1 MRIFNKKHVF
11 VLILVMLCIFTVTSV
26 SASDLNATD
35 VDLIEDM
42 SDNILNDET
51 TKLTSVEESD
61 EVLVLD
67 NQSNTLSATYYPTSV
82 SQLKSDISSANAGD
96 TIVLSGTY
104 KIHDYTISKELTF
117 IGTNGATFDGEDNR
131 IFGIENSIVTFKNI
145 TFKNGYGRYGG
156 TIDAYSGQVIF
167 DNCKFL
173 KSYAAYRGGTLF
185 ISGTAYCKI
194 TNSYFTNSKVGDGSG
209 GAICIENSGEII
221 NCTIEGCSVTDNG
234 GAIVSRGAN
243 NLKIIDST
251 FINCRANY
259 GGAIRILDNSR
270 ELLIEN
276 CTFKN
281 NVASQDGGAISRYES
296 SSVDIINSNFEGNSA
311 QWGGAIYL
319 KYTDG
324 KLSNCTFK
332 NNHASVDSG
341 AVSGGVLTYCTFI
354 GNTADDFGGAV
365 AWGSYYNCNFI
376 NNSAKNFGGA
386 IKNGYSIEKCTFNNN
401 AALMGGSVRID
412 SKSSNIMIK
421 NCDFVGSSANNGGA
435 IHVDEG
441 SSYIKILD
449 STFKSSTSSEG
460 AADVDII
467 NSNNIVINNSKFEGS
482 KNYYCQIGF
491 YGTVNDV
498 EINSCVFYNA
508 SSNREGGAIYSH
520 GGNYLKI
527 KDSYFEKC
535 QAHTYGGAMDISGVK
550 DVNIIDCDFYECFTV
565 VNDGGAISSDS
576 CTNVNILGCDF
587 DSCKSNGFGG
597 SVRVVNTGNLLTI
610 SDCNFSDS
618 YSNTEGGSV
627 YSRNVPKVIID
638 NCDFLNSSSNLT
650 GGSVFIL
657 TTTNANLNDLY
668 FKDSDSGNFAGSL
681 YINDV
686 TNFNLSNSEF
696 INSHAKM
703 TGGAIHV
710 NPATNLNISDCLF
723 DSCSAELYGNSLDIG
738 FTKNTIIKN
747 SNFTNSNYNGQE
759 AITFPG
765 SEKYEIVDSI
775 FDVTPKEVI
784 CHYNT
789 ILSADDLSIV
799 NGEQCTIRATLSNV
813 AGPLSKKQVTFSVN
827 GNSYS
832 RTTSSD
838 GVVSFPA
845 NDYIGGLGNHEVI
858 VSYAGDSINS
868 AVSQKINVKVNMYR
882 ATLTVTPYGKYYG
895 DKSLSFKVV
904 DSDNNAKRDVP
915 IHVDIYLNG
924 NLYQS
929 ADISTDPN
937 GMVAYSMSS
946 FEPGNYSVKAYVTTQ
961 NVDVNTVEQDNIV
974 ISKIS
979 GVIELST
986 SNNNKTLNI
995 KLVNPANGDVYGSIP
1010 VKLQFNPNGYET
1022 TVATDSSGFVSV
1034 PLMFDPGTYGVVASV
1049 DSSGF
1054 KEFPIA
1060 ELQNIVISTAG
1071 KDDSV
1076 IKFNNVIVFDYLKS
1090 GSTTLT
1096 LEGCTVTREKVS
1108 VDGHPE
1114 ASIVVSGNKI
1124 TVSGLAA
1131 DSYTL
1136 RVVSTPDEYHN
1147 SVTRTV
1153 GITVNKVD
1161 SVITIAKPVSFS
1173 YGESGSTNVNVNG
1186 GSVVYGGVSV
1196 DGHPEAFIGVVNNEI
1211 TVSNLPVGSYTLRI
1225 TSAPDSNHNAVTKTT
1240 TITVNK
1246 VDSKIS
1252 FDKAISFVYGKSSS
1266 ASLTLTGCGIVREGI
1281 SVDGHPEAVISVNNN
1296 VVSVS
1301 NLSVGGYTLR
1311 ITSVPDSNHNAVT
1324 NTIVVT
1330 VSKADSDVKFSKAIS
1345 YDYGGSGSTT
1355 LTLTGCSV
1363 TLGNIKVD
1371 NHPEAVI
1378 RINGNVVSV
1387 SNLAVGSYTLRI
1399 TSTPDSNHNAVT
1411 RTVGVSVNK
1420 ASAKVGFS
1428 NPIVFDYLGESST
1441 TLILDGCT
1449 VSLSNLKVVGHPEAL
1464 VSINSNNVVSVSGLN
1479 AGNYTLSVE
1488 AIPDANHKTTSATLP
1503 ITVNK
1508 IDSDIIFIE
1517 DYISFKYSESGS
1529 TAIVLDN
1536 CNIASMSILGES
1548 VNPVCNGNVI
1558 SVSGLP
1564 VGEYVLKVIT
1574 QPVNNNYNSVE
1585 RVIPVI
1591 VAKNTA
1597 TINIE
1602 KSQTVAYKKSTLWSI
1617 TLKGSDG
1624 KAISGIKPV
1633 LKIYKGNKLYK
1644 TVNNLKATNSAG
1656 VTNYQTSGLPVG
1668 TYKFVVSVSHAG
1680 YSVKSVSTPV
1690 KVIKQTPIKIIV
1702 NTKTAKKG
1710 GTINVIVKDKSGKK
1724 YLNGIKVT
1732 IKIKDGKN
1740 YKTVT
1745 LTTGKFAKASG
1756 VCAYST
1762 NMLAVG
1768 KHAVTVKPASV
1779 KYSGTGKAT
1788 LKIQSSAKK
1797 YGKWWTKVNNGKES
1811 SHGLK

>member
-1 MRIFNKKHVF
+1 
-11 VLILVMLCIFTVTSV
+11 LIICIFSVTSV

-35 VDLIEDM
+35 VSVIDDK
-42 SDNILNDET
+42 DNIV
-51 TKLTSVEESD
+51 SVENENNEFISIDENNSDVVSLDKSD
-61 EVLVLD
+61 ELGV
-67 NQSNTLSATYYPTSV
+67 SND
-82 SQLKSDISSANAGD
+82 SDILSTIRYVNPGDNIESAISAANSGD
-96 TIVLSGTY
+96 TLIV
-104 KIHDYTISKELTF
+104 
-117 IGTNGATFDGEDNR
+117 
-131 IFGIENSIVTFKNI
+131 
-145 TFKNGYGRYGG
+145 
-156 TIDAYSGQVIF
+156 
-167 DNCKFL
+167 
-173 KSYAAYRGGTLF
+173 RGGTYPIWNYR
-185 ISGTAYCKI
+185 ISKSLTIIGENNPILTTQQRDDKTMLLIAADVTLKNLILQDARAQWGSACYVYSGLLTVDNCTFRNNRASKGGGGI
-194 TNSYFTNSKVGDGSG
+194 LADENGRIKVSNSHFSNCYGNYG
-209 GAICIENSGEII
+209 GGIRVETTGEII
-221 NCTIEGCSVTDNG
+221 NCTFEGCSAG
-234 GAIVSRGAN
+234 YGAGVQSVYTN
-243 NLKIIDST
+243 NLKIIGST
-251 FINCRANY
+251 FINCNAQY
-259 GGAIRILDNSR
+259 GGAIRISSDAR
-270 ELLIEN
+270 QILIDN
-276 CTFKN
+276 CTFKS
-281 NVASQDGGAISRYES
+281 NVASEDGGAISRYES

-324 KLSNCTFK
+324 TLSNCTFK
-332 NNHASVDSG
+332 NNHASVNTG
-341 AVSGGVLTYCTFI
+341 AVVGGVLTDCTFI
-354 GNTADDFGGAV
+354 GNTAVDFGGAA
-365 AWGSYYNCNFI
+365 AWGSYNNCIFI
-376 NNSAKNFGGA
+376 NNSANNYAGAINNGNSIENCIFINNSANDVGGA
-386 IKNGYSIEKCTFNNN
+386 I
-401 AALMGGSVRID
+401 R
-412 SKSSNIMIK
+412 SN
-421 NCDFVGSSANNGGA
+421 DR
-435 IHVDEG
+435 D
-441 SSYIKILD
+441 
-449 STFKSSTSSEG
+449 
-460 AADVDII
+460 
-467 NSNNIVINNSKFEGS
+467 
-482 KNYYCQIGF
+482 
-491 YGTVNDV
+491 
-498 EINSCVFYNA
+498 
-508 SSNREGGAIYSH
+508 
-520 GGNYLKI
+520 YLKI
-527 KDSYFEKC
+527 KDCYFEKC
-535 QAHTYGGAMDISGVK
+535 QARTFGGAIDIYKVK
-550 DVNIIDCDFYECFTV
+550 DVNIINCDFYECFTDI
-565 VNDGGAISSDS
+565 NDGGAISSDS
-576 CTNVNILGCDF
+576 CTNVNIFGCDF

-618 YSNTEGGSV
+618 YSNIEGGSV

-638 NCDFLNSSSNLT
+638 NCDFLNSSSNHT

-668 FKDSDSGNFAGSL
+668 FKDSDSGNYAGSL

-703 TGGAIHV
+703 GGGAIHV

-723 DSCSAELYGNSLDIG
+723 DNCSAELRGNSLDIG

-747 SNFTNSNYNGQE
+747 SNFTNSNYNNQE
-759 AITFPG
+759 AIAFPG
-765 SEKYEIVDSI
+765 SEKYEILDSI

-813 AGPLSKKQVTFSVN
+813 AGPLSNKIVTFSVN

-858 VSYAGDSINS
+858 VSYEGDSVNS

-904 DSDNNAKRDVP
+904 GSDNKAKSDVP

-924 NLYQS
+924 NLYKS
-929 ADISTDPN
+929 ADISTGSN
-937 GMVAYSMSS
+937 GMVTYSMSS

-961 NVDVNTVEQDNIV
+961 NVDVNTVEMDNIV

-1022 TVATDSSGFVSV
+1022 IVTTDSSGFVSV

-1076 IKFNNVIVFDYLKS
+1076 VKFNNAIVFDYLKS

-1131 DSYTL
+1131 GSYTL
-1136 RVVSTPDEYHN
+1136 RVVSTPDQYHN

-1161 SVITIAKPVSFS
+1161 SAITIAKPVSFS

-1186 GSVVYGGVSV
+1186 GSVDYNGVSV
-1196 DGHPEAFIGVVNNEI
+1196 DDHPEAFIGVVNNAI

-1225 TSAPDSNHNAVTKTT
+1225 TSTPDSNHNAVTKTT

-1252 FDKAISFVYGKSSS
+1252 FDKAISFVYGKSGS
-1266 ASLTLTGCGIVREGI
+1266 AALTLTGCSIVREGI
-1281 SVDGHPEAVISVNNN
+1281 SVDGHPEAIIDVNNN
-1296 VVSVS
+1296 VVTVS

-1330 VSKADSDVKFSKAIS
+1330 VSKADSDVKFSKAIN

-1378 RINGNVVSV
+1378 RINNNVVSV
-1387 SNLAVGSYTLRI
+1387 SNLAMGSYTLRI
-1399 TSTPDSNHNAVT
+1399 TSTPDSNHNSVT
-1411 RTVGVSVNK
+1411 RAVGITVNK
-1420 ASAKVGFS
+1420 ANSKVEFT
-1428 NPIVFDYLGESST
+1428 NPIVFDYLDVGLT

-1449 VSLSNLKVVGHPEAL
+1449 VPLSNIKVINHDEAL
-1464 VSINSNNVVSVSGLN
+1464 ISINNNNVISVSGLN

-1488 AIPDANHKTTSATLP
+1488 SIPDDNHRASTSTIG

-1508 IDSDIIFIE
+1508 INSKISFTE
-1517 DYISFKYSESGS
+1517 KNISFKYSKSGATS
-1529 TAIVLDN
+1529 VVLEN
-1536 CNIASMSILGES
+1536 CKIASMSIVGKNVKPTLKD
-1548 VNPVCNGNVI
+1548 NVI
-1558 SVSGLP
+1558 SISGLD
-1564 VGEYVLKVIT
+1564 VGNYVLKVT
-1574 QPVNNNYNSVE
+1574 TAPRNENYNSVDAFID
-1585 RVIPVI
+1585 VV
-1591 VAKNTA
+1591 VTKNTA
-1597 TINIE
+1597 KITA
-1602 KSQTVAYKKSTLWSI
+1602 KSKNFAYKSGVKWAI
-1617 TLKGSDG
+1617 TLKDASNSP
-1624 KAISGIKPV
+1624 ISGMKVAIKV
-1633 LKIYKGNKLYK
+1633 FTGKKAK
-1644 TVNNLKATNSAG
+1644 TYSATTNSKG
-1656 VTNYQTSGLPVG
+1656 VANFAASKLSVG
-1668 TYKFVVSVSHAG
+1668 KHKVVLSVSHKG
-1680 YSVKSVSTPV
+1680 YTNKAVTSSVKIIKPTELKFKLQQKTSNSKGEGGVSYMVLDKKTGKGINGV
-1690 KVIKQTPIKIIV
+1690 KFKCLIYTDKKYTTHYLTTKKIKGV
-1702 NTKTAKKG
+1702 NT
-1710 GTINVIVKDKSGKK
+1710 V
-1724 YLNGIKVT
+1724 YNGAVGFIT
-1732 IKIKDGKN
+1732 N
-1740 YKTVT
+1740 Q
-1745 LTTGKFAKASG
+1745 
-1756 VCAYST
+1756 YS
-1762 NMLAVG
+1762 VG
-1768 KHAVTVKPASV
+1768 KHTVKLIPVDIKYKGSLTTSFTIKKTKAASGG
-1779 KYSGTGKAT
+1779 KYFRVT
-1788 LKIQSSAKK
+1788 
-1797 YGKWWTKVNNGKES
+1797 
-1811 SHGLK
+1811 

>member
-35 VDLIEDM
+35 VGLFEDM

-156 TIDAYSGQVIF
+156 TLDAYSGQVIF

-185 ISGTAYCKI
+185 IGGTAYCKI

-234 GAIVSRGAN
+234 GAVVSRGAN

-270 ELLIEN
+270 GLLIDN

-341 AVSGGVLTYCTFI
+341 AVSGGVLTDCTFI
-354 GNTADDFGGAV
+354 GNTAVDFGGAA
-365 AWGSYYNCNFI
+365 AWGSYINCNFI
-376 NNSAKNFGGA
+376 NNSANNYGGA
-386 IKNGYSIEKCTFNNN
+386 INNGNSIENCIFINN
-401 AALMGGSVRID
+401 
-412 SKSSNIMIK
+412 
-421 NCDFVGSSANNGGA
+421 SANNYGGA
-435 IHVDEG
+435 IR
-441 SSYIKILD
+441 
-449 STFKSSTSSEG
+449 
-460 AADVDII
+460 
-467 NSNNIVINNSKFEGS
+467 SN
-482 KNYYCQIGF
+482 
-491 YGTVNDV
+491 D
-498 EINSCVFYNA
+498 
-508 SSNREGGAIYSH
+508 RD
-520 GGNYLKI
+520 YLKI
-527 KDSYFEKC
+527 KDCYFEKC
-535 QAHTYGGAMDISGVK
+535 QVYKFGGAIDIYKVK
-550 DVNIIDCDFYECFTV
+550 EVNIIDCDFYECFTDI
-565 VNDGGAISSDS
+565 NDGGAISSDS

-638 NCDFLNSSSNLT
+638 NCDFSNSSSNLA
-650 GGSVFIL
+650 GCSIDIVS
-657 TTTNANLNDLY
+657 TTNT
-668 FKDSDSGNFAGSL
+668 
-681 YINDV
+681 V
-686 TNFNLSNSEF
+686 
-696 INSHAKM
+696 
-703 TGGAIHV
+703 
-710 NPATNLNISDCLF
+710 
-723 DSCSAELYGNSLDIG
+723 
-738 FTKNTIIKN
+738 IKN
-747 SNFTNSNYNGQE
+747 SNFTNSSHNGND
-759 AITFPG
+759 AITFSG
-765 SEKYEIVDSI
+765 SSKYEILDSI
-775 FDVTPKEVI
+775 FDVAPKNVI
-784 CHYNT
+784 YHYDT

-813 AGPLSKKQVTFSVN
+813 VGPLSNKQVTFSVN

-845 NDYIGGLGNHEVI
+845 NDYISGLGNHEVI
-858 VSYAGDSINS
+858 VSYEGDSLNS

-904 DSDNNAKRDVP
+904 DSDNNVKSDVP

-924 NLYQS
+924 NLYKS
-929 ADISTDPN
+929 ADISTGSN
-937 GMVAYSMSS
+937 GMVTYSMSS

-961 NVDVNTVEQDNIV
+961 NVDVNSVEEDNIV

-986 SNNNKTLNI
+986 SNNNKTLNV
-995 KLVNPANGDVYGSIP
+995 KLVNPANGDVYGDIQ

-1022 TVATDSSGFVSV
+1022 AVTTDSSGCVSV
-1034 PLMFDPGTYGVVASV
+1034 PLMFDLGTYSVVASV

-1076 IKFNNVIVFDYLKS
+1076 VKFNNAIVFDYLKS

-1108 VDGHPE
+1108 VDNHPE

-1131 DSYTL
+1131 GSYTL
-1136 RVVSTPDEYHN
+1136 RVVSTPDQYHN

-1161 SVITIAKPVSFS
+1161 SSITIAKPVSFS
-1173 YGESGSTNVNVNG
+1173 YGDSGSTNVNVNG

-1225 TSAPDSNHNAVTKTT
+1225 TSTPDSNHNAVTKTT

-1266 ASLTLTGCGIVREGI
+1266 AALTLTGCDIVREGI

-1387 SNLAVGSYTLRI
+1387 SNLAVGSYTLRV

-1411 RTVGVSVNK
+1411 RTVGITVNK

-1428 NPIVFDYLGESST
+1428 NPIVFDYLGDGST

-1488 AIPDANHKTTSATLP
+1488 AIPDANHRSAVATLP

-1536 CNIASMSILGES
+1536 CNVASMSILGES

-1597 TINIE
+1597 TINIK

-1702 NTKTAKKG
+1702 KTKTAKKG

-1797 YGKWWTKVNNGKES
+1797 YRDWWVKVNNGIES

>member
-1 MRIFNKKHVF
+1 MI
-11 VLILVMLCIFTVTSV
+11 ICIFSITSV

-35 VDLIEDM
+35 VGLIEDM
-42 SDNILNDET
+42 SENNFLNDET
-51 TKLTSVEESD
+51 KELDSVDGSN
-61 EVLVLD
+61 EVLAL
-67 NQSNTLSATYYPTSV
+67 NNESNTLSTTYYPTSV
-82 SQLKSDISSANAGD
+82 SQLKSDISSAKAGD

-117 IGTNGATFDGEDNR
+117 IGTNGATLDGDDNKV
-131 IFGIENSIVTFKNI
+131 FSTKDSTVTFKNI

-156 TIDAYSGQVIF
+156 TLDAHSGQVIF

-173 KSYAAYRGGTLF
+173 KSYAAYRGGTIF
-185 ISGTAYCKI
+185 VDGTASCKI

-209 GAICIENSGEII
+209 GAICIETYGEII
-221 NCTIEGCSVTDNG
+221 NCTFEGCSATDNG
-234 GAIVSRGAN
+234 GAIRITGS
-243 NLKIIDST
+243 S
-251 FINCRANY
+251 
-259 GGAIRILDNSR
+259 AI
-270 ELLIEN
+270 IEN
-276 CTFKN
+276 CTFKGCRASYGGGVQSQGQTNLRIIGSTFVNGNAKYGGAIHINGNTKQMTIDGCNFIN
-281 NVASQDGGAISRYES
+281 NVASEDGGAISRYES

-341 AVSGGVLTYCTFI
+341 AVSGGVLTDCTFI
-354 GNTADDFGGAV
+354 GNTAVDFGGAA
-365 AWGSYYNCNFI
+365 AWGSYINCNFI
-376 NNSAKNFGGA
+376 NNSANNYGGA
-386 IKNGYSIEKCTFNNN
+386 INNGNSIENCIFINN
-401 AALMGGSVRID
+401 
-412 SKSSNIMIK
+412 
-421 NCDFVGSSANNGGA
+421 SANNYAGA
-435 IHVDEG
+435 IH
-441 SSYIKILD
+441 
-449 STFKSSTSSEG
+449 
-460 AADVDII
+460 
-467 NSNNIVINNSKFEGS
+467 SN
-482 KNYYCQIGF
+482 
-491 YGTVNDV
+491 D
-498 EINSCVFYNA
+498 
-508 SSNREGGAIYSH
+508 RD
-520 GGNYLKI
+520 YLKI
-527 KDSYFEKC
+527 KDCYFEKC
-535 QAHTYGGAMDISGVK
+535 QARTCGGAIDIYKVK
-550 DVNIIDCDFYECFTV
+550 DVNIIDCDFYECYTDI
-565 VNDGGAISSDS
+565 NDGGAISSDS
-576 CTNVNILGCDF
+576 CTNVNIFGCDF

-618 YSNTEGGSV
+618 YSNMEGGSV
-627 YSRNVPKVIID
+627 YSKNVPNVIID

-738 FTKNTIIKN
+738 FTKNTIIRN

-775 FDVTPKEVI
+775 FDVAPKDVI
-784 CHYNT
+784 YHYDT
-789 ILSADDLSIV
+789 ILSAGDLSIV
-799 NGEQCTIRATLSNV
+799 NGEQCTIRATLSYV
-813 AGPLSKKQVTFSVN
+813 AGPLSNKIVTFNLN

-838 GVVSFPA
+838 GVVSFNA

-858 VSYAGDSINS
+858 VSYEGDSINN
-868 AVSQKINVKVNMYR
+868 AVSKTINVQVNDYR
-882 ATLTVTPYGKYYG
+882 ATLIVTQYGEGYYG

-904 DSDNNAKRDVP
+904 DSDNNLKYNVP
-915 IHVDIYLNG
+915 VHVDIYLNG
-924 NLYQS
+924 KLCD
-929 ADISTDPN
+929 AKDISTGSS
-937 GMVAYSMSS
+937 GMVAYSMST

-961 NVDVNTVEQDNIV
+961 NVDVNSVEEDNIV

-995 KLVNPANGDVYGSIP
+995 RLVNPANGYVYGGIP

-1034 PLMFDPGTYGVVASV
+1034 PLMFDLGTYGVVASV

-1076 IKFNNVIVFDYLKS
+1076 VKFNNAIVFDYLKS

-1114 ASIVVSGNKI
+1114 ASIVGSGNKI

-1131 DSYTL
+1131 GSYTL
-1136 RVVSTPDEYHN
+1136 RVVSTPDQYHN

-1186 GSVVYGGVSV
+1186 GSVDYNGVSV
-1196 DGHPEAFIGVVNNEI
+1196 DDHPEAFIGVVNNAI

-1225 TSAPDSNHNAVTKTT
+1225 TSTPDSNHNAVTKTT

-1252 FDKAISFVYGKSSS
+1252 FDKAISFVYGKSGS
-1266 ASLTLTGCGIVREGI
+1266 AALTLTGCSIVREGI
-1281 SVDGHPEAVISVNNN
+1281 SVDGHPEAIIDVNNN
-1296 VVSVS
+1296 VVTVS

-1330 VSKADSDVKFSKAIS
+1330 VSKADSDVKFSKAIN

-1378 RINGNVVSV
+1378 RINNNVVSV
-1387 SNLAVGSYTLRI
+1387 SNLAMGSYTLRI
-1399 TSTPDSNHNAVT
+1399 TSTPDSNHNSVT
-1411 RTVGVSVNK
+1411 RAVGITVNK
-1420 ASAKVGFS
+1420 ANSKVEFT
-1428 NPIVFDYLGESST
+1428 NPIVFDYLDVGLT

-1449 VSLSNLKVVGHPEAL
+1449 VPLSNIKVIDHDEAL
-1464 VSINSNNVVSVSGLN
+1464 ISINNNNVISVSGLN

-1488 AIPDANHKTTSATLP
+1488 SIPDDNHRASTSTIG

-1508 IDSDIIFIE
+1508 INSKISFTE
-1517 DYISFKYSESGS
+1517 KNISFKYSKSGATS
-1529 TAIVLDN
+1529 VVLEN
-1536 CNIASMSILGES
+1536 CKIASMSIVGKNVKPTLKD
-1548 VNPVCNGNVI
+1548 NVI
-1558 SVSGLP
+1558 SISGLD
-1564 VGEYVLKVIT
+1564 VGNYVLKVT
-1574 QPVNNNYNSVE
+1574 TAPRNENYNSVDAFID
-1585 RVIPVI
+1585 VV
-1591 VAKNTA
+1591 VTKNTA
-1597 TINIE
+1597 KITA
-1602 KSQTVAYKKSTLWSI
+1602 KSKNFAYKSGVKWAI
-1617 TLKGSDG
+1617 TLKDASNSP
-1624 KAISGIKPV
+1624 ISGMKVAIKV
-1633 LKIYKGNKLYK
+1633 FTGKKAK
-1644 TVNNLKATNSAG
+1644 TYSATTNSKG
-1656 VTNYQTSGLPVG
+1656 VANFAASKLSVG
-1668 TYKFVVSVSHAG
+1668 KHKVVLSVSHKG
-1680 YSVKSVSTPV
+1680 YTNKAVTSSVKIIKPTELKFKLQQKTSNSKGEGGVSYMVLDKKTGKGINGV
-1690 KVIKQTPIKIIV
+1690 KFKCLIYTDKKYTTHYLTTKKIKGV
-1702 NTKTAKKG
+1702 NT
-1710 GTINVIVKDKSGKK
+1710 V
-1724 YLNGIKVT
+1724 YNGAVGFIT
-1732 IKIKDGKN
+1732 N
-1740 YKTVT
+1740 Q
-1745 LTTGKFAKASG
+1745 
-1756 VCAYST
+1756 YS
-1762 NMLAVG
+1762 VG
-1768 KHAVTVKPASV
+1768 KHTVKLIPVDIKYKGSLTTSFTIKKTKAASGG
-1779 KYSGTGKAT
+1779 KYFRVT
-1788 LKIQSSAKK
+1788 
-1797 YGKWWTKVNNGKES
+1797 
-1811 SHGLK
+1811 

>member
-1 MRIFNKKHVF
+1 MI
-11 VLILVMLCIFTVTSV
+11 ICIFSITSV

-35 VDLIEDM
+35 VGLIEDM
-42 SDNILNDET
+42 SENNFLNGET
-51 TKLTSVEESD
+51 KELNSVDGSN
-61 EVLVLD
+61 EVLAL
-67 NQSNTLSATYYPTSV
+67 NNESNTLSTTYYPTSV
-82 SQLKSDISSANAGD
+82 SQLKSDISSAEAGD

-117 IGTNGATFDGEDNR
+117 IGTNGATFDGDDNKV
-131 IFGIENSIVTFKNI
+131 FSTKDSTVTFKNI

-156 TIDAYSGQVIF
+156 TLDAHSGQVIF

-173 KSYAAYRGGTLF
+173 KSYAAYRGGTIF
-185 ISGTAYCKI
+185 VDGTASCKI

-209 GAICIENSGEII
+209 GAICIETHGEII
-221 NCTIEGCSVTDNG
+221 NCTFEGCSATDNG
-234 GAIVSRGAN
+234 GAIRITGS
-243 NLKIIDST
+243 S
-251 FINCRANY
+251 
-259 GGAIRILDNSR
+259 AI
-270 ELLIEN
+270 IEN
-276 CTFKN
+276 CTFKGCRASYGGGVQSQGQTNLKIIGSTFVNGNAKYGGAIHINGNTKQMTIDGCNFIN
-281 NVASQDGGAISRYES
+281 NVASEDGGAISRYES

-341 AVSGGVLTYCTFI
+341 AVSRGVLTDCTFI
-354 GNTADDFGGAV
+354 GNTAGDFGGAA
-365 AWGSYYNCNFI
+365 AWGSYNNCIFI
-376 NNSAKNFGGA
+376 NNSANNYAGA
-386 IKNGYSIEKCTFNNN
+386 INTGNSIE
-401 AALMGGSVRID
+401 
-412 SKSSNIMIK
+412 
-421 NCDFVGSSANNGGA
+421 NCIF
-435 IHVDEG
+435 
-441 SSYIKILD
+441 
-449 STFKSSTSSEG
+449 
-460 AADVDII
+460 
-467 NSNNIVINNSKFEGS
+467 INNSANK
-482 KNYYCQIGF
+482 Y
-491 YGTVNDV
+491 
-498 EINSCVFYNA
+498 
-508 SSNREGGAIYSH
+508 GGAIYSK

-535 QAHTYGGAMDISGVK
+535 QANTYGGAMDIYEVK
-550 DVNIIDCDFYECFTV
+550 DLNLINCDFYECYTDI
-565 VNDGGAISSDS
+565 NDGGAVSSNY

-618 YSNTEGGSV
+618 YSNMEGGSV
-627 YSRNVPKVIID
+627 YSKNVLNVIID

-723 DSCSAELYGNSLDIG
+723 DNCSAELYGNSLDIG

-775 FDVTPKEVI
+775 FDVAPKDVI

-789 ILSADDLSIV
+789 ILSAGDLSIV

-813 AGPLSKKQVTFSVN
+813 SGPLSNKIVTFNLN

-838 GVVSFPA
+838 GVVSFQA

-858 VSYAGDSINS
+858 VSYAGDSVNS
-868 AVSQKINVKVNMYR
+868 AVSQNINVKVNMYR
-882 ATLTVTPYGKYYG
+882 ATLTVTPYGRYYG

-904 DSDNNAKRDVP
+904 DSDNKAKSDVP

-924 NLYQS
+924 NLYKS
-929 ADISTDPN
+929 ADISTGSN

-995 KLVNPANGDVYGSIP
+995 KLVNPANGDVYGGIP

-1076 IKFNNVIVFDYLKS
+1076 VKFNNAIVFDYLKS

-1124 TVSGLAA
+1124 TVSGLTAG
-1131 DSYTL
+1131 SYTL
-1136 RVVSTPDEYHN
+1136 RVVSTPDQYHN

-1186 GSVVYGGVSV
+1186 GSVDYNGVSV
-1196 DGHPEAFIGVVNNEI
+1196 DGHPEAFIGVVNNAI
-1211 TVSNLPVGSYTLRI
+1211 TVSGLPVGSYTLRI
-1225 TSAPDSNHNAVTKTT
+1225 TSTPDSNHNAVTKTT
-1240 TITVNK
+1240 TITINK
-1246 VDSKIS
+1246 VDSKIN
-1252 FDKAISFVYGKSSS
+1252 FDKAISFVYGKSGS
-1266 ASLTLTGCGIVREGI
+1266 ATLTLTGCSIVREGV
-1281 SVDGHPEAVISVNNN
+1281 SVDGHPEAVIDVNNN

-1324 NTIVVT
+1324 DTIVVT

-1345 YDYGGSGSTT
+1345 YDYGGSGSAT
-1355 LTLTGCSV
+1355 LTMTGCSV

-1378 RINGNVVSV
+1378 RINNNVVSV
-1387 SNLAVGSYTLRI
+1387 SNLAMGSYTLRI

-1411 RTVGVSVNK
+1411 RTVGITVNK
-1420 ASAKVGFS
+1420 ANSKVEFT
-1428 NPIVFDYLGESST
+1428 NPIVFDYLDVGLT

-1449 VSLSNLKVVGHPEAL
+1449 VPLSNIKVIDHDEAL
-1464 VSINSNNVVSVSGLN
+1464 ISINNNNVVSVSGLN
-1479 AGNYTLSVE
+1479 AGKYTLSVE
-1488 AIPDANHKTTSATLP
+1488 SIPDENHRASTSTMN

-1508 IDSDIIFIE
+1508 IDSKISFTKKN
-1517 DYISFKYSESGS
+1517 ISFKYSKSGS
-1529 TAIVLDN
+1529 TSVVLEN
-1536 CNIASMSILGES
+1536 CKIASMNIVGKNVKPTLKNNIISISCLD
-1548 VNPVCNGNVI
+1548 VGN
-1558 SVSGLP
+1558 
-1564 VGEYVLKVIT
+1564 YVLKVKT
-1574 QPVNNNYNSVE
+1574 QPINNNYNSVE
-1585 RVIPVI
+1585 RTIPISVT
-1591 VAKNTA
+1591 KNTA
-1597 TINIE
+1597 KITA
-1602 KSQTVAYKKSTLWSI
+1602 KSKTFAYKSGVKWAI
-1617 TLKGSDG
+1617 TLKDASNSP
-1624 KAISGIKPV
+1624 ISGMKVAIKV
-1633 LKIYKGNKLYK
+1633 YTGKNAK
-1644 TVNNLKATNSAG
+1644 TYSATTNSKG
-1656 VTNYQTSGLPVG
+1656 VANFDASKLAVG
-1668 TYKFVVSVSHAG
+1668 NHKVVLSVSHKG
-1680 YSVKSVSTPV
+1680 YANKAVTSSV
-1690 KVIKQTPIKIIV
+1690 KVIKPTELKFKLQQRISNSKGEGGV
-1702 NTKTAKKG
+1702 SYLVLDKKTGKG
-1710 GTINVIVKDKSGKK
+1710 INGVKFKCLIYTGKK
-1724 YLNGIKVT
+1724 YTTHYLTTK
-1732 IKIKDGKN
+1732 KIKGANTVYDGAIGFITN
-1740 YKTVT
+1740 Q
-1745 LTTGKFAKASG
+1745 
-1756 VCAYST
+1756 YS
-1762 NMLAVG
+1762 VG
-1768 KHAVTVKPASV
+1768 KHTVKLLPVNIKYKGSLTTSFTIIKTKAASGG
-1779 KYSGTGKAT
+1779 KYFR
-1788 LKIQSSAKK
+1788 IIF
-1797 YGKWWTKVNNGKES
+1797 
-1811 SHGLK
+1811 

>member
-35 VDLIEDM
+35 VGLFEDM

-156 TIDAYSGQVIF
+156 TLDAYSGQVIF

-185 ISGTAYCKI
+185 IGGTAYCKI

-234 GAIVSRGAN
+234 GAVVSRGAN

-270 ELLIEN
+270 GLLIDN

-341 AVSGGVLTYCTFI
+341 AVSGGVLTDCTFI
-354 GNTADDFGGAV
+354 GNTAVDFGGAA
-365 AWGSYYNCNFI
+365 AWGSYINCNFI
-376 NNSAKNFGGA
+376 NNSANNYGGA
-386 IKNGYSIEKCTFNNN
+386 INNGNSIENCIFINN
-401 AALMGGSVRID
+401 
-412 SKSSNIMIK
+412 
-421 NCDFVGSSANNGGA
+421 SANNYGGA
-435 IHVDEG
+435 IR
-441 SSYIKILD
+441 
-449 STFKSSTSSEG
+449 
-460 AADVDII
+460 
-467 NSNNIVINNSKFEGS
+467 SN
-482 KNYYCQIGF
+482 
-491 YGTVNDV
+491 D
-498 EINSCVFYNA
+498 
-508 SSNREGGAIYSH
+508 RD
-520 GGNYLKI
+520 YLKI
-527 KDSYFEKC
+527 KDCYFEKC
-535 QAHTYGGAMDISGVK
+535 QVYKFGGAIDIYKVK
-550 DVNIIDCDFYECFTV
+550 EVNIIDCDFYECFTDI
-565 VNDGGAISSDS
+565 NDGGAISSDS

-638 NCDFLNSSSNLT
+638 NCDFSNSSSNLA
-650 GGSVFIL
+650 GCSIDIVS
-657 TTTNANLNDLY
+657 TTNT
-668 FKDSDSGNFAGSL
+668 
-681 YINDV
+681 V
-686 TNFNLSNSEF
+686 
-696 INSHAKM
+696 
-703 TGGAIHV
+703 
-710 NPATNLNISDCLF
+710 
-723 DSCSAELYGNSLDIG
+723 
-738 FTKNTIIKN
+738 IKN
-747 SNFTNSNYNGQE
+747 SNFTNSSHNGND
-759 AITFPG
+759 AITFSG
-765 SEKYEIVDSI
+765 SSKYEILDSI
-775 FDVTPKEVI
+775 FDVAPKNVI
-784 CHYNT
+784 YHYDT

-813 AGPLSKKQVTFSVN
+813 VGPLSNKQVTFSVN

-845 NDYIGGLGNHEVI
+845 NDYISGLGNHEVI
-858 VSYAGDSINS
+858 VSYEGDSLNS

-904 DSDNNAKRDVP
+904 DSDNNVKSDVP

-924 NLYQS
+924 NLYKS
-929 ADISTDPN
+929 ADISTGSN
-937 GMVAYSMSS
+937 GMVTYSMSS

-961 NVDVNTVEQDNIV
+961 NVDVNSVEEDNIV

-986 SNNNKTLNI
+986 SNNNKTLNV
-995 KLVNPANGDVYGSIP
+995 KLVNPANGDVYGDIQ

-1022 TVATDSSGFVSV
+1022 AVTTDSSGCVSV
-1034 PLMFDPGTYGVVASV
+1034 PLMFDLGTYSVVASV

-1076 IKFNNVIVFDYLKS
+1076 VKFNNAIVFDYLKS

-1108 VDGHPE
+1108 VDNHPE

-1131 DSYTL
+1131 GSYTL
-1136 RVVSTPDEYHN
+1136 RVVSTPDQYHN

-1161 SVITIAKPVSFS
+1161 SSITIAKPVSFS
-1173 YGESGSTNVNVNG
+1173 YGDSGSTNVNVNG
-1186 GSVVYGGVSV
+1186 GSIVYGGVSV

-1266 ASLTLTGCGIVREGI
+1266 AALTLTGCDIVREGI

-1411 RTVGVSVNK
+1411 RTVGITVNK

-1428 NPIVFDYLGESST
+1428 NPIVFDYLGDGST

-1488 AIPDANHKTTSATLP
+1488 AIPDANHRSAVATLP

-1536 CNIASMSILGES
+1536 CNVASMSILGES

-1597 TINIE
+1597 TINIK

-1702 NTKTAKKG
+1702 KTKTAKKG

-1797 YGKWWTKVNNGKES
+1797 YRDWWVKVNNGIES

>member
-1 MRIFNKKHVF
+1 MI
-11 VLILVMLCIFTVTSV
+11 ICIFSITSV

-35 VDLIEDM
+35 VGLIEDM
-42 SDNILNDET
+42 SENNFLNGET
-51 TKLTSVEESD
+51 KELNSVDGSN
-61 EVLVLD
+61 EVLAL
-67 NQSNTLSATYYPTSV
+67 NNESNTLSTTYYPTSV
-82 SQLKSDISSANAGD
+82 SQLKSDISSAKAGD

-117 IGTNGATFDGEDNR
+117 IGTNGATFDGDDNKV
-131 IFGIENSIVTFKNI
+131 FSTKDSTVTFKNI

-156 TIDAYSGQVIF
+156 TLDAHSGQVIF

-173 KSYAAYRGGTLF
+173 KSYAAYRGGTIF
-185 ISGTAYCKI
+185 VDGTASCKI

-209 GAICIENSGEII
+209 GAICIETHGEII
-221 NCTIEGCSVTDNG
+221 NCTFEGCSATDNG
-234 GAIVSRGAN
+234 GAIRITGS
-243 NLKIIDST
+243 S
-251 FINCRANY
+251 
-259 GGAIRILDNSR
+259 AI
-270 ELLIEN
+270 IEN
-276 CTFKN
+276 CTFKGCRASYGGGVQSQGQTNLKIIGSTFVNGNAKYGGAIHINGNTKQMTIDGCNFIN
-281 NVASQDGGAISRYES
+281 NVASEDGGAISRYES

-341 AVSGGVLTYCTFI
+341 AVSRGVLTDCTFI
-354 GNTADDFGGAV
+354 GNTAGDFGGAA
-365 AWGSYYNCNFI
+365 AWGSYNNCIFI
-376 NNSAKNFGGA
+376 NNSANNYAGA
-386 IKNGYSIEKCTFNNN
+386 INTGNSIE
-401 AALMGGSVRID
+401 
-412 SKSSNIMIK
+412 
-421 NCDFVGSSANNGGA
+421 NCIF
-435 IHVDEG
+435 
-441 SSYIKILD
+441 
-449 STFKSSTSSEG
+449 
-460 AADVDII
+460 
-467 NSNNIVINNSKFEGS
+467 INNSANK
-482 KNYYCQIGF
+482 Y
-491 YGTVNDV
+491 
-498 EINSCVFYNA
+498 
-508 SSNREGGAIYSH
+508 GGAIYSK

-535 QAHTYGGAMDISGVK
+535 QANTYGGAMDIYEVK
-550 DVNIIDCDFYECFTV
+550 DLNLINCDFYECYTDI
-565 VNDGGAISSDS
+565 NDGGAVSSNY

-618 YSNTEGGSV
+618 YSNMEGGSV
-627 YSRNVPKVIID
+627 YSKNVLNVIID

-723 DSCSAELYGNSLDIG
+723 DNCSAELYGNSLDIG

-775 FDVTPKEVI
+775 FDVAPKDVI

-789 ILSADDLSIV
+789 ILSAGDLSIV

-813 AGPLSKKQVTFSVN
+813 SGPLSNKIVTFNLN

-838 GVVSFPA
+838 GVVSFQA

-858 VSYAGDSINS
+858 VSYAGDSVNS
-868 AVSQKINVKVNMYR
+868 AVSQNINVKVNMYR
-882 ATLTVTPYGKYYG
+882 ATLTVTPYGRYYG

-904 DSDNNAKRDVP
+904 DSDNKAKSDVP

-924 NLYQS
+924 NLYKS
-929 ADISTDPN
+929 ADISTGSN

-995 KLVNPANGDVYGSIP
+995 KLVNPANGDVYGGIP

-1076 IKFNNVIVFDYLKS
+1076 VKFNNAIVFDYLKS

-1131 DSYTL
+1131 GSYTL
-1136 RVVSTPDEYHN
+1136 RVVSTPDQYHN

-1186 GSVVYGGVSV
+1186 GSVDYNGVSV
-1196 DGHPEAFIGVVNNEI
+1196 DGHPEAFIGVVNNAI
-1211 TVSNLPVGSYTLRI
+1211 TVSGLPVGSYTLRI
-1225 TSAPDSNHNAVTKTT
+1225 TSTPDSNHNAVTKTT
-1240 TITVNK
+1240 TITINK
-1246 VDSKIS
+1246 VDSKIN
-1252 FDKAISFVYGKSSS
+1252 FDKAISFVYGKSGS
-1266 ASLTLTGCGIVREGI
+1266 ATLTLTGCSIVREGV
-1281 SVDGHPEAVISVNNN
+1281 SVDGHPEAVINVKDN
-1296 VVSVS
+1296 VVTVS

-1345 YDYGGSGSTT
+1345 YDYGTSGSTT

-1378 RINGNVVSV
+1378 RINNNVVSV
-1387 SNLAVGSYTLRI
+1387 SNLAMGSYTLRI

-1411 RTVGVSVNK
+1411 RTVGITVNK
-1420 ASAKVGFS
+1420 ANSKVEFT
-1428 NPIVFDYLGESST
+1428 NPIVFDYLDVGLT

-1449 VSLSNLKVVGHPEAL
+1449 VPLSNIKVIDHDEAL
-1464 VSINSNNVVSVSGLN
+1464 ISINNNNVVSVSGLN
-1479 AGNYTLSVE
+1479 AGKYTLSVE
-1488 AIPDANHKTTSATLP
+1488 SIPDENHRASTSTMN

-1508 IDSDIIFIE
+1508 IDSKISFTKKN
-1517 DYISFKYSESGS
+1517 ISFKYSKSGS
-1529 TAIVLDN
+1529 TSVVLEN
-1536 CNIASMSILGES
+1536 CKIASMDIVGKNVKPTLKNNIISI
-1548 VNPVCNGNVI
+1548 
-1558 SVSGLP
+1558 SGLD
-1564 VGEYVLKVIT
+1564 VGNYVLKVKT
-1574 QPVNNNYNSVE
+1574 QPINNNYNSVE
-1585 RVIPVI
+1585 RTIPISVT
-1591 VAKNTA
+1591 KNTA
-1597 TINIE
+1597 KITA
-1602 KSQTVAYKKSTLWSI
+1602 KSKTFAYKSGVKWAI
-1617 TLKGSDG
+1617 TLKDASNSP
-1624 KAISGIKPV
+1624 ISGMKVAIKV
-1633 LKIYKGNKLYK
+1633 YTGKNAK
-1644 TVNNLKATNSAG
+1644 TYSATTNSKG
-1656 VTNYQTSGLPVG
+1656 VANFDASKLAVG
-1668 TYKFVVSVSHAG
+1668 NHKVVLSVSHKG
-1680 YSVKSVSTPV
+1680 YTNKAVTSSV
-1690 KVIKQTPIKIIV
+1690 KVIKPTELKFKLQQRISNSKGEGGV
-1702 NTKTAKKG
+1702 SYLVLDKKTGKG
-1710 GTINVIVKDKSGKK
+1710 INGVKFKCLIYTGKK
-1724 YLNGIKVT
+1724 YTTHYLTTK
-1732 IKIKDGKN
+1732 KIKGANTVYDGAIGFITN
-1740 YKTVT
+1740 Q
-1745 LTTGKFAKASG
+1745 
-1756 VCAYST
+1756 YS
-1762 NMLAVG
+1762 VG
-1768 KHAVTVKPASV
+1768 KHTVKLLPVNIKYKGSLTTSFTIIKTKAASGG
-1779 KYSGTGKAT
+1779 KYFR
-1788 LKIQSSAKK
+1788 IIF
-1797 YGKWWTKVNNGKES
+1797 
-1811 SHGLK
+1811 

>member
-1 MRIFNKKHVF
+1 MI
-11 VLILVMLCIFTVTSV
+11 ICIFSITSV

-35 VDLIEDM
+35 VGLIEDM
-42 SDNILNDET
+42 SENNFLNGET
-51 TKLTSVEESD
+51 KELNSVDGSN
-61 EVLVLD
+61 EVLAL
-67 NQSNTLSATYYPTSV
+67 NNESNTLSTTYYPTSV
-82 SQLKSDISSANAGD
+82 SQLKSDISSAKAGD

-117 IGTNGATFDGEDNR
+117 IGTNGATFDGDDNKV
-131 IFGIENSIVTFKNI
+131 FSTKDSTVTFKNI

-156 TIDAYSGQVIF
+156 TLDAHSGQVIF

-173 KSYAAYRGGTLF
+173 KSYAAYRGGTIF
-185 ISGTAYCKI
+185 VDGTASCKI

-209 GAICIENSGEII
+209 GAICIETHGEII
-221 NCTIEGCSVTDNG
+221 NCTFEGCSATDNG
-234 GAIVSRGAN
+234 GAIRITGS
-243 NLKIIDST
+243 S
-251 FINCRANY
+251 
-259 GGAIRILDNSR
+259 AI
-270 ELLIEN
+270 IEN
-276 CTFKN
+276 CTFKGCRASYGGGVQSQGQTNLKIIGSTFVNGNAKYGGAIHINGNTKQMTIDGCNFIN
-281 NVASQDGGAISRYES
+281 NVASEDGGAISRYES

-341 AVSGGVLTYCTFI
+341 AVSRGVLTDCTFI
-354 GNTADDFGGAV
+354 GNTAGDFGGAA
-365 AWGSYYNCNFI
+365 AWGSYNNCIFI
-376 NNSAKNFGGA
+376 NNSANNYAGA
-386 IKNGYSIEKCTFNNN
+386 INTGNSIE
-401 AALMGGSVRID
+401 
-412 SKSSNIMIK
+412 
-421 NCDFVGSSANNGGA
+421 NCIF
-435 IHVDEG
+435 
-441 SSYIKILD
+441 
-449 STFKSSTSSEG
+449 
-460 AADVDII
+460 
-467 NSNNIVINNSKFEGS
+467 INNSANK
-482 KNYYCQIGF
+482 Y
-491 YGTVNDV
+491 
-498 EINSCVFYNA
+498 
-508 SSNREGGAIYSH
+508 GGAIYSK

-535 QAHTYGGAMDISGVK
+535 QANTYGGAMDIYEVK
-550 DVNIIDCDFYECFTV
+550 DLNLINCDFYECYTDI
-565 VNDGGAISSDS
+565 NDGGAVSSNY

-618 YSNTEGGSV
+618 YSNMEGGSV
-627 YSRNVPKVIID
+627 YSKNVLNVIID

-723 DSCSAELYGNSLDIG
+723 DNCSAELYGNSLDIG

-775 FDVTPKEVI
+775 FDVAPKDVI

-789 ILSADDLSIV
+789 ILSAGDLSIV

-813 AGPLSKKQVTFSVN
+813 SGPLSNKIVTFNLN

-838 GVVSFPA
+838 GVVSFQA

-858 VSYAGDSINS
+858 VSYAGDSVNS
-868 AVSQKINVKVNMYR
+868 AVSQNINVKVNMYR
-882 ATLTVTPYGKYYG
+882 ATLTVTPYGRYYG

-904 DSDNNAKRDVP
+904 DSDNKAKSDVP

-924 NLYQS
+924 NLYKS
-929 ADISTDPN
+929 ADISTGSN

-995 KLVNPANGDVYGSIP
+995 KLVNPANGDVYGGIP

-1076 IKFNNVIVFDYLKS
+1076 VKFNNAIVFDYLKS

-1131 DSYTL
+1131 GSYTL
-1136 RVVSTPDEYHN
+1136 RVVSTPDQYHN

-1186 GSVVYGGVSV
+1186 GSVDYNGVSV
-1196 DGHPEAFIGVVNNEI
+1196 DGHPEAFIGVVNNAI
-1211 TVSNLPVGSYTLRI
+1211 TVSGLPVGSYTLRI
-1225 TSAPDSNHNAVTKTT
+1225 TSTPDSNHNAVTKTT
-1240 TITVNK
+1240 TITINK
-1246 VDSKIS
+1246 VDSKIN
-1252 FDKAISFVYGKSSS
+1252 FDKAISFVYGKSGS
-1266 ASLTLTGCGIVREGI
+1266 ATLTLTGCSIVREGV
-1281 SVDGHPEAVISVNNN
+1281 SVDGHPEAVINVKDN
-1296 VVSVS
+1296 VVTVS

-1345 YDYGGSGSTT
+1345 YDYGTSGSTT

-1378 RINGNVVSV
+1378 RINNNVVSV
-1387 SNLAVGSYTLRI
+1387 SNLAMGSYTLRI

-1411 RTVGVSVNK
+1411 RTVGITVNK
-1420 ASAKVGFS
+1420 ANSKVEFT
-1428 NPIVFDYLGESST
+1428 NPIVFDYLDVGLT

-1449 VSLSNLKVVGHPEAL
+1449 VPLSNIKVIDHDEAL
-1464 VSINSNNVVSVSGLN
+1464 ISINNNNVVSVSGLN
-1479 AGNYTLSVE
+1479 AGKYTLSVE
-1488 AIPDANHKTTSATLP
+1488 SIPDENHRASTSTMN

-1508 IDSDIIFIE
+1508 IDSKISFTKKN
-1517 DYISFKYSESGS
+1517 ISFKYSKSGS
-1529 TAIVLDN
+1529 TSVVLEN
-1536 CNIASMSILGES
+1536 CKIASMNIVGKNVKPTLKNNIISI
-1548 VNPVCNGNVI
+1548 
-1558 SVSGLP
+1558 SGLD
-1564 VGEYVLKVIT
+1564 VGNYVLKVKT
-1574 QPVNNNYNSVE
+1574 QPINNNYNSVE
-1585 RVIPVI
+1585 RTIPISVT
-1591 VAKNTA
+1591 KNTA
-1597 TINIE
+1597 KITA
-1602 KSQTVAYKKSTLWSI
+1602 KSKTFAYKSGVKWAI
-1617 TLKGSDG
+1617 TLKDASNSP
-1624 KAISGIKPV
+1624 ISGMKVAIKV
-1633 LKIYKGNKLYK
+1633 YTGKNAK
-1644 TVNNLKATNSAG
+1644 TYSATTNSKG
-1656 VTNYQTSGLPVG
+1656 VANFDASKLAVG
-1668 TYKFVVSVSHAG
+1668 NHKVVLSVSHKG
-1680 YSVKSVSTPV
+1680 YANKAVTSSV
-1690 KVIKQTPIKIIV
+1690 KVIKPTELKFKLQQRISNSKGEGGV
-1702 NTKTAKKG
+1702 SYLVLDKKTGKG
-1710 GTINVIVKDKSGKK
+1710 INGVKFKCLIYTGKK
-1724 YLNGIKVT
+1724 YTTHYLTTK
-1732 IKIKDGKN
+1732 KIKGANTVYDGAIGFITN
-1740 YKTVT
+1740 Q
-1745 LTTGKFAKASG
+1745 
-1756 VCAYST
+1756 YS
-1762 NMLAVG
+1762 VG
-1768 KHAVTVKPASV
+1768 KHTVKLLPVNIKYKGSLTTSFTIIKTKAASGG
-1779 KYSGTGKAT
+1779 KYFR
-1788 LKIQSSAKK
+1788 IIF
-1797 YGKWWTKVNNGKES
+1797 
-1811 SHGLK
+1811 

>member
-11 VLILVMLCIFTVTSV
+11 VLILLMLCIFTVTSV

-35 VDLIEDM
+35 VGLIEDM

-221 NCTIEGCSVTDNG
+221 NCTIEGCSATEGNG

-243 NLKIIDST
+243 NIKIIDST
-251 FINCRANY
+251 VINCRAIY
-259 GGAIRILDNSR
+259 GGAIRIQGNSR
-270 ELLIEN
+270 ELLIDN

-311 QWGGAIYL
+311 PWGGAVYL

-324 KLSNCTFK
+324 TISNCTFK
-332 NNHASVDSG
+332 NNHASSDSG
-341 AVSGGVLTYCTFI
+341 AVSGGVLTDCTFI
-354 GNTADDFGGAV
+354 GNTADDCGGAG

-386 IKNGYSIEKCTFNNN
+386 IKNGKSIENCTFINN
-401 AALMGGSVRID
+401 AARMGGSIRFD
-412 SKSSNIMIK
+412 SQQSNVVIK
-421 NCDFVGSSANNGGA
+421 NCDFIKSSANNGGA
-435 IHVDEG
+435 IYIGEG
-441 SSYIKILD
+441 FNNIKILN
-449 STFKSSTSSEG
+449 STFKSCTSSEG
-460 AADVDII
+460 SSAVDIFK
-467 NSNNIVINNSKFEGS
+467 SNNIVINNSKFEDCSGKS
-482 KNYYCQIGF
+482 SPVGF

-498 EINSCVFYNA
+498 EINGCEFYNT
-508 SSNREGGAIYSH
+508 SSKELGGGAICSN

-527 KDSYFEKC
+527 KDIYFEKC
-535 QAHTYGGAMDISGVK
+535 QAHTYGGAMDIYGVK

-576 CTNVNILGCDF
+576 CSNINILGCDF

-618 YSNTEGGSV
+618 YSNMEGGSV
-627 YSRNVPKVIID
+627 YSKNVPNVIID

-650 GGSVFIL
+650 GGSVCIL

-765 SEKYEIVDSI
+765 SEKYEILDSI

-789 ILSADDLSIV
+789 ILSADDFSIV

-813 AGPLSKKQVTFSVN
+813 AGPLSNKQVTFSVN

-838 GVVSFPA
+838 GIVSFNA
-845 NDYIGGLGNHEVI
+845 KEYIGGLGSHEVI

-868 AVSQKINVKVNMYR
+868 EVSKTINVKVNMYR

-904 DSDNNAKRDVP
+904 GSDNKVKSYVP

-937 GMVAYSMSS
+937 GMVTYSMSS

-961 NVDVNTVEQDNIV
+961 NVDVNTVEMDNIV

-995 KLVNPANGDVYGSIP
+995 KLVNPVNGDVYGSIP

-1022 TVATDSSGFVSV
+1022 AVTTDSSGCVSV
-1034 PLMFDPGTYGVVASV
+1034 PLMFGLGTYGVVASV

-1076 IKFNNVIVFDYLKS
+1076 VKFNNAIVFDYLKS

-1096 LEGCTVTREKVS
+1096 LEGCTVIREKVS

-1131 DSYTL
+1131 GSYTL

-1161 SVITIAKPVSFS
+1161 SSITIAKPVSFS
-1173 YGESGSTNVNVNG
+1173 YGDSGSTNVNVNG
-1186 GSVVYGGVSV
+1186 GSVDFNGVSV
-1196 DGHPEAFIGVVNNEI
+1196 DGHPEAFIGVVNNAI

-1225 TSAPDSNHNAVTKTT
+1225 TSTPDSNHKAVTKTT
-1240 TITVNK
+1240 TITVSK

-1252 FDKAISFVYGKSSS
+1252 FDKAISFVYGKSGS
-1266 ASLTLTGCGIVREGI
+1266 AALTLTGCGIVREGI
-1281 SVDGHPEAVISVNNN
+1281 SVDGHPEAIIDVNNN
-1296 VVSVS
+1296 VVTVS

-1324 NTIVVT
+1324 DTIVVT
-1330 VSKADSDVKFSKAIS
+1330 VSKADSDVKFSKAIN
-1345 YDYGGSGSTT
+1345 YDYGGSGSTN
-1355 LTLTGCSV
+1355 LILTGCSV

-1387 SNLAVGSYTLRI
+1387 SNLAVGSYTLRV

-1411 RTVGVSVNK
+1411 RTVGVTVNK
-1420 ASAKVGFS
+1420 ASSKVGFS
-1428 NPIVFDYLGESST
+1428 NPIEFDYLGSGST
-1441 TLILDGCT
+1441 TLILEGCT
-1449 VSLSNLKVVGHPEAL
+1449 VSLSNLKVIGHDEAL
-1464 VSINSNNVVSVSGLN
+1464 ISINSNNVVSVSGLN

-1488 AIPDANHKTTSATLP
+1488 STPDENHRSSTATLSV
-1503 ITVNK
+1503 TVNK
-1508 IDSDIIFIE
+1508 LDSDLIFIE
-1517 DYISFKYSESGS
+1517 NSISFKYSKSGS

-1536 CNIASMSILGES
+1536 CKVASMSIEGKS
-1548 VNPVCNGNVI
+1548 VKPVLKDNVI
-1558 SVSGLP
+1558 TVSGLA
-1564 VGEYVLKVIT
+1564 VGRYVLKVIT
-1574 QPVNNNYNSVE
+1574 QPVNSNYNSVV
-1585 RVIPVI
+1585 RSIPVVVI
-1591 VAKNTA
+1591 KNTA
-1597 TINIE
+1597 KI
-1602 KSQTVAYKKSTLWSI
+1602 TVKKQIFAYKKAGNWAI
-1617 TLKGSDG
+1617 TLKDSSG
-1624 KAISGIKPV
+1624 KSISKVKVTLKVYTGKKFKP
-1633 LKIYKGNKLYK
+1633 Y
-1644 TVNNLKATNSAG
+1644 TSTATNSNG
-1656 VTNYQTSGLPVG
+1656 VAYFNLIKYLSLGNHKVI
-1668 TYKFVVSVSHAG
+1668 VSFSHAG
-1680 YSVKSVSTPV
+1680 YTCKSVSS
-1690 KVIKQTPIKIIV
+1690 VISVVKQTPLKFIV
-1702 NTKTAKKG
+1702 TPKTTAKG
-1710 GTINVIVKDKSGKK
+1710 FSISIVVKDKTGKRYVNGVKVKLTIGSGKNMK
-1724 YLNGIKVT
+1724 SIVLVSGNY
-1732 IKIKDGKN
+1732 GK
-1740 YKTVT
+1740 
-1745 LTTGKFAKASG
+1745 GKG

-1762 NMLAVG
+1762 NMLPAG
-1768 KHAVTVKPASV
+1768 THKVTVTSAVVNYAGSASSKV
-1779 KYSGTGKAT
+1779 T
-1788 LKIQSSAKK
+1788 LKASAKK
-1797 YGKWWTKVNNGKES
+1797 YGNWWEKIS
-1811 SHGLK
+1811 SGRATSAGLK

>member
-1 MRIFNKKHVF
+1 MI
-11 VLILVMLCIFTVTSV
+11 ICIFSITSV
-26 SASDLNATD
+26 SASDLNAAD
-35 VDLIEDM
+35 VGLIEDM
-42 SDNILNDET
+42 SENNFLNDET
-51 TKLTSVEESD
+51 KELDSVDGSN
-61 EVLVLD
+61 EVLAL
-67 NQSNTLSATYYPTSV
+67 NNESNTLSTTYYPTSV
-82 SQLKSDISSANAGD
+82 SQLKSDISSAKAGD

-117 IGTNGATFDGEDNR
+117 IGTNGATLDGDDNKV
-131 IFGIENSIVTFKNI
+131 FSTKDSTVTFKNI

-156 TIDAYSGQVIF
+156 TLDAHSGQVIF

-173 KSYAAYRGGTLF
+173 KSYAAYRGGTIF
-185 ISGTAYCKI
+185 VDGTASCKI

-209 GAICIENSGEII
+209 GAICIETYGEII
-221 NCTIEGCSVTDNG
+221 NCTFEGCSAT
-234 GAIVSRGAN
+234 N
-243 NLKIIDST
+243 N
-251 FINCRANY
+251 
-259 GGAIRILDNSR
+259 GGAIRITGSSAI
-270 ELLIEN
+270 IEN
-276 CTFKN
+276 CTFKGCRASYGGGVQSQGQTNLRIIGSTFVNGNAKYGGAIHINGNTKQMTIDGCNFIN
-281 NVASQDGGAISRYES
+281 NVASEDGGAISRYES

-341 AVSGGVLTYCTFI
+341 AVSGGVLTDCTFI
-354 GNTADDFGGAV
+354 GNTAVDFGGAA
-365 AWGSYYNCNFI
+365 AWGSYINCNFI
-376 NNSAKNFGGA
+376 NNSANNYGGA
-386 IKNGYSIEKCTFNNN
+386 INNGNSIENCIFINN
-401 AALMGGSVRID
+401 
-412 SKSSNIMIK
+412 
-421 NCDFVGSSANNGGA
+421 SANNYAGA
-435 IHVDEG
+435 IH
-441 SSYIKILD
+441 
-449 STFKSSTSSEG
+449 
-460 AADVDII
+460 
-467 NSNNIVINNSKFEGS
+467 SN
-482 KNYYCQIGF
+482 
-491 YGTVNDV
+491 D
-498 EINSCVFYNA
+498 
-508 SSNREGGAIYSH
+508 RD
-520 GGNYLKI
+520 YLKI
-527 KDSYFEKC
+527 KDCYFEKC
-535 QAHTYGGAMDISGVK
+535 QARTCGGAIDIYKVK
-550 DVNIIDCDFYECFTV
+550 DVNIIDCDFYECYTDI
-565 VNDGGAISSDS
+565 NDGGAISSDS
-576 CTNVNILGCDF
+576 CTNVNIFGCDF

-618 YSNTEGGSV
+618 YSNMEGGSV
-627 YSRNVPKVIID
+627 YSKNVPNVIID

-775 FDVTPKEVI
+775 FDVAPKDVI
-784 CHYNT
+784 YHYDT
-789 ILSADDLSIV
+789 ILSAGDLSIV

-813 AGPLSKKQVTFSVN
+813 AGPLSNKIVTFNLN

-838 GVVSFPA
+838 GVVSFNA

-904 DSDNNAKRDVP
+904 DSDNNAKSDVP

-924 NLYQS
+924 NLYKS
-929 ADISTDPN
+929 ADISTGSN

-961 NVDVNTVEQDNIV
+961 NVDVNTVEEDNIV

-995 KLVNPANGDVYGSIP
+995 RLVNPANDDVYGDIQ

-1076 IKFNNVIVFDYLKS
+1076 VKFNNAIVFDYLKS

-1131 DSYTL
+1131 GSYTL
-1136 RVVSTPDEYHN
+1136 RVVSTPDQYHN

-1186 GSVVYGGVSV
+1186 GSVDYNGVSV
-1196 DGHPEAFIGVVNNEI
+1196 DDHPEAFIGVVNNAI

-1225 TSAPDSNHNAVTKTT
+1225 TSTPDSNHNAVTKTT

-1252 FDKAISFVYGKSSS
+1252 FDKAISFVYGKSGS
-1266 ASLTLTGCGIVREGI
+1266 AALTLTGCSIVREGI
-1281 SVDGHPEAVISVNNN
+1281 SVDGHPEAIIDVNNN
-1296 VVSVS
+1296 VVTVS

-1330 VSKADSDVKFSKAIS
+1330 VSKADSDVKFSKAIN

-1378 RINGNVVSV
+1378 RINNNVVSV
-1387 SNLAVGSYTLRI
+1387 SNLAMGSYTLRI
-1399 TSTPDSNHNAVT
+1399 TSTPDSNHNSVT
-1411 RTVGVSVNK
+1411 RAVGITVNK
-1420 ASAKVGFS
+1420 ANSKVEFT
-1428 NPIVFDYLGESST
+1428 NPIVFDYLDVGLT

-1449 VSLSNLKVVGHPEAL
+1449 VPLSNIKVIDHDEAL
-1464 VSINSNNVVSVSGLN
+1464 ISINNNNVISVSGLN

-1488 AIPDANHKTTSATLP
+1488 SIPDDNHRASTSTIG

-1508 IDSDIIFIE
+1508 INSKISFTE
-1517 DYISFKYSESGS
+1517 KNISFKYSKSGATS
-1529 TAIVLDN
+1529 VVLEN
-1536 CNIASMSILGES
+1536 CKIASMSIVGKNVKPTLKD
-1548 VNPVCNGNVI
+1548 NVI
-1558 SVSGLP
+1558 SISGLD
-1564 VGEYVLKVIT
+1564 VGNYVLKVT
-1574 QPVNNNYNSVE
+1574 TAPRNENYNSVDAFID
-1585 RVIPVI
+1585 VV
-1591 VAKNTA
+1591 VTKNTA
-1597 TINIE
+1597 KITA
-1602 KSQTVAYKKSTLWSI
+1602 KSKNFAYKSGVKWAI
-1617 TLKGSDG
+1617 TLKDASNSP
-1624 KAISGIKPV
+1624 ISGMKVAIKV
-1633 LKIYKGNKLYK
+1633 FTGKKAK
-1644 TVNNLKATNSAG
+1644 TYSATTNSKG
-1656 VTNYQTSGLPVG
+1656 VANFAASKLSVG
-1668 TYKFVVSVSHAG
+1668 KHKVVLSVSHKG
-1680 YSVKSVSTPV
+1680 YTNKAVTSSVKIIKPTELKFKLQQKTSNSKGEGGVSYMVLDKKTGKGINGV
-1690 KVIKQTPIKIIV
+1690 KFKCLIYTDKKYTTHYLTTKKIKGV
-1702 NTKTAKKG
+1702 NT
-1710 GTINVIVKDKSGKK
+1710 V
-1724 YLNGIKVT
+1724 YNGAVGFIT
-1732 IKIKDGKN
+1732 N
-1740 YKTVT
+1740 Q
-1745 LTTGKFAKASG
+1745 
-1756 VCAYST
+1756 YS
-1762 NMLAVG
+1762 VG
-1768 KHAVTVKPASV
+1768 KHTVKLIPVDIKYKGSLTTSFTIKKTKAASGG
-1779 KYSGTGKAT
+1779 KYFRVT
-1788 LKIQSSAKK
+1788 
-1797 YGKWWTKVNNGKES
+1797 
-1811 SHGLK
+1811 

>member
-1 MRIFNKKHVF
+1 MI
-11 VLILVMLCIFTVTSV
+11 ICIFSITSV

-35 VDLIEDM
+35 VGLIEDM
-42 SDNILNDET
+42 SENNFLNGET
-51 TKLTSVEESD
+51 KELNSVDGSN
-61 EVLVLD
+61 EVLAL
-67 NQSNTLSATYYPTSV
+67 NNESNTLSTTYYPTSV
-82 SQLKSDISSANAGD
+82 SQLKSDISSAKAGD

-117 IGTNGATFDGEDNR
+117 IGTNGATFDGDDNKV
-131 IFGIENSIVTFKNI
+131 FSTKDSTVTFKNI

-156 TIDAYSGQVIF
+156 TLDAHSGQVIF

-173 KSYAAYRGGTLF
+173 KSYAAYRGGTIF
-185 ISGTAYCKI
+185 VDGTASCKI

-209 GAICIENSGEII
+209 GAICIETHGEII
-221 NCTIEGCSVTDNG
+221 NCTFEGCSATDNG
-234 GAIVSRGAN
+234 GAIRITGS
-243 NLKIIDST
+243 S
-251 FINCRANY
+251 
-259 GGAIRILDNSR
+259 AI
-270 ELLIEN
+270 IEN
-276 CTFKN
+276 CTFKGCRASYGGGVQSQGQTNLKIIGSTFVNGNAKYGGAIHINGNTKQMTIDGCNFIN
-281 NVASQDGGAISRYES
+281 NVASEDGGAISRYES

-341 AVSGGVLTYCTFI
+341 AVSRGVLTDCTFI
-354 GNTADDFGGAV
+354 GNTAGDFGGAA
-365 AWGSYYNCNFI
+365 AWGSYNNCIFI
-376 NNSAKNFGGA
+376 NNSANNYAGA
-386 IKNGYSIEKCTFNNN
+386 INTGNSIE
-401 AALMGGSVRID
+401 
-412 SKSSNIMIK
+412 
-421 NCDFVGSSANNGGA
+421 NCIF
-435 IHVDEG
+435 
-441 SSYIKILD
+441 
-449 STFKSSTSSEG
+449 
-460 AADVDII
+460 
-467 NSNNIVINNSKFEGS
+467 INNSANK
-482 KNYYCQIGF
+482 Y
-491 YGTVNDV
+491 
-498 EINSCVFYNA
+498 
-508 SSNREGGAIYSH
+508 GGAIYSK

-535 QAHTYGGAMDISGVK
+535 QANTYGGAMDIYEVK
-550 DVNIIDCDFYECFTV
+550 DLNLINCDFYECYTDI
-565 VNDGGAISSDS
+565 NDGGAVSSNY

-618 YSNTEGGSV
+618 YSNMEGGSV
-627 YSRNVPKVIID
+627 YSKNVLNVIID

-723 DSCSAELYGNSLDIG
+723 DNCSAELYGNSLDIG

-775 FDVTPKEVI
+775 FDVAPKDVI

-789 ILSADDLSIV
+789 ILSAGDLSIV

-813 AGPLSKKQVTFSVN
+813 SGPLSNKIVTFNLN

-838 GVVSFPA
+838 GVVSFQA

-858 VSYAGDSINS
+858 VSYAGDSVNS
-868 AVSQKINVKVNMYR
+868 AVSQNINVKVNMYR
-882 ATLTVTPYGKYYG
+882 ATLTVTPYGRYYG

-904 DSDNNAKRDVP
+904 DSDNKAKSDVP

-924 NLYQS
+924 NLYKS
-929 ADISTDPN
+929 ADISTGSN

-979 GVIELST
+979 GVIELSV

-1076 IKFNNVIVFDYLKS
+1076 VKFNNAIVFDYLKS

-1131 DSYTL
+1131 GSYTL
-1136 RVVSTPDEYHN
+1136 RVVSTPDQYHN

-1186 GSVVYGGVSV
+1186 GSVDYNGVSV
-1196 DGHPEAFIGVVNNEI
+1196 DGHPEAFIGVVNNAI
-1211 TVSNLPVGSYTLRI
+1211 TVSGLPVGSYTLRI
-1225 TSAPDSNHNAVTKTT
+1225 TSTPDSNHNAVTKTT
-1240 TITVNK
+1240 TITINK
-1246 VDSKIS
+1246 VDSKIN
-1252 FDKAISFVYGKSSS
+1252 FDKAISFVYGKSGS
-1266 ASLTLTGCGIVREGI
+1266 ATLTLTGCSIVREGV
-1281 SVDGHPEAVISVNNN
+1281 SVDGHPEAVINVKDN
-1296 VVSVS
+1296 VVTVS

-1345 YDYGGSGSTT
+1345 YDYGTSGSTT

-1378 RINGNVVSV
+1378 RINNNVVSV
-1387 SNLAVGSYTLRI
+1387 SNLAMGSYTLRI

-1411 RTVGVSVNK
+1411 RTVGITVNK
-1420 ASAKVGFS
+1420 ANSKVEFT
-1428 NPIVFDYLGESST
+1428 NPIVFDYLDVGLT

-1449 VSLSNLKVVGHPEAL
+1449 VPLSNIKVIDHDEAL
-1464 VSINSNNVVSVSGLN
+1464 ISINNNNVVSVSGLN
-1479 AGNYTLSVE
+1479 AGKYTLSVE
-1488 AIPDANHKTTSATLP
+1488 SIPDENHRASTSTMN

-1508 IDSDIIFIE
+1508 IDSKISFTKKN
-1517 DYISFKYSESGS
+1517 ISFKYSKSGS
-1529 TAIVLDN
+1529 TSVVLEN
-1536 CNIASMSILGES
+1536 CKIASMNIVGKNVKPTLKNNIISISCLD
-1548 VNPVCNGNVI
+1548 VGN
-1558 SVSGLP
+1558 
-1564 VGEYVLKVIT
+1564 YVLKVKT
-1574 QPVNNNYNSVE
+1574 QPINNNYNSVE
-1585 RVIPVI
+1585 RTIPISVT
-1591 VAKNTA
+1591 KNTA
-1597 TINIE
+1597 KITA
-1602 KSQTVAYKKSTLWSI
+1602 KSKTFAYKSGVKWAI
-1617 TLKGSDG
+1617 TLKDASNSP
-1624 KAISGIKPV
+1624 ISGMKVAIKV
-1633 LKIYKGNKLYK
+1633 YTGKNAK
-1644 TVNNLKATNSAG
+1644 TYSATTNSKG
-1656 VTNYQTSGLPVG
+1656 VANFDASKLAVG
-1668 TYKFVVSVSHAG
+1668 NHKVVLSVSHKG
-1680 YSVKSVSTPV
+1680 YTNKAVTSSV
-1690 KVIKQTPIKIIV
+1690 KVIKPTELKFKLQQRISNSKGEGGV
-1702 NTKTAKKG
+1702 SYLVLDKKTGKG
-1710 GTINVIVKDKSGKK
+1710 INGVKFKCLIYTGKK
-1724 YLNGIKVT
+1724 YTTHYLTTK
-1732 IKIKDGKN
+1732 KIKGANTVYDGAIGFITN
-1740 YKTVT
+1740 Q
-1745 LTTGKFAKASG
+1745 
-1756 VCAYST
+1756 YS
-1762 NMLAVG
+1762 VG
-1768 KHAVTVKPASV
+1768 KHTVKLLPVNIKYKGSLTTSFTIIKTKAASGG
-1779 KYSGTGKAT
+1779 KYFR
-1788 LKIQSSAKK
+1788 IIF
-1797 YGKWWTKVNNGKES
+1797 
-1811 SHGLK
+1811 

>member
-35 VDLIEDM
+35 VGLFEDM

-156 TIDAYSGQVIF
+156 TLDAYSGQVIF

-185 ISGTAYCKI
+185 IGGTAYCKI

-234 GAIVSRGAN
+234 GAVVSRGAN

-270 ELLIEN
+270 GLLIDN

-341 AVSGGVLTYCTFI
+341 AVSGGVLTDCTFI
-354 GNTADDFGGAV
+354 GNTAVDFGGAA
-365 AWGSYYNCNFI
+365 AWGSYINCNFI
-376 NNSAKNFGGA
+376 NNSANNYGGA
-386 IKNGYSIEKCTFNNN
+386 INNGNSIENCIFINN
-401 AALMGGSVRID
+401 
-412 SKSSNIMIK
+412 
-421 NCDFVGSSANNGGA
+421 SANNYGGA
-435 IHVDEG
+435 IR
-441 SSYIKILD
+441 
-449 STFKSSTSSEG
+449 
-460 AADVDII
+460 
-467 NSNNIVINNSKFEGS
+467 SN
-482 KNYYCQIGF
+482 
-491 YGTVNDV
+491 D
-498 EINSCVFYNA
+498 
-508 SSNREGGAIYSH
+508 RD
-520 GGNYLKI
+520 YLKI
-527 KDSYFEKC
+527 KDCYFEKC
-535 QAHTYGGAMDISGVK
+535 QVYKFGGAIDIYKVK
-550 DVNIIDCDFYECFTV
+550 EVNIIDCDFYECFTDI
-565 VNDGGAISSDS
+565 NDGGAISSDS

-638 NCDFLNSSSNLT
+638 NCDFSNSSSNLA
-650 GGSVFIL
+650 GCSIDIVS
-657 TTTNANLNDLY
+657 TTNT
-668 FKDSDSGNFAGSL
+668 
-681 YINDV
+681 V
-686 TNFNLSNSEF
+686 
-696 INSHAKM
+696 
-703 TGGAIHV
+703 
-710 NPATNLNISDCLF
+710 
-723 DSCSAELYGNSLDIG
+723 
-738 FTKNTIIKN
+738 IKN
-747 SNFTNSNYNGQE
+747 SNFTNSSHNGND
-759 AITFPG
+759 AITFSG
-765 SEKYEIVDSI
+765 SSKYEILDSI
-775 FDVTPKEVI
+775 FDVAPKNVI
-784 CHYNT
+784 YHYDT

-813 AGPLSKKQVTFSVN
+813 VGPLSNKQVTFSVN

-845 NDYIGGLGNHEVI
+845 NDYISGLGNHEVI
-858 VSYAGDSINS
+858 VSYEGDSLNS

-904 DSDNNAKRDVP
+904 DSDNNVKSDVP

-924 NLYQS
+924 NLYKS
-929 ADISTDPN
+929 ADISTGSN
-937 GMVAYSMSS
+937 GMVTYSMSS

-961 NVDVNTVEQDNIV
+961 NVDVNSVEEDNIV

-986 SNNNKTLNI
+986 SNNNKTLNV
-995 KLVNPANGDVYGSIP
+995 KLVNPANGDVYGDIQ

-1022 TVATDSSGFVSV
+1022 AVTTDSSGCVSV
-1034 PLMFDPGTYGVVASV
+1034 PLMFDLGTYSVVASV

-1076 IKFNNVIVFDYLKS
+1076 VKFNNAIVFDYLKS

-1108 VDGHPE
+1108 VDNHPE

-1131 DSYTL
+1131 GSYTL
-1136 RVVSTPDEYHN
+1136 RVVSTPDQYHN

-1161 SVITIAKPVSFS
+1161 SSITIAKPVSFS
-1173 YGESGSTNVNVNG
+1173 YGDSGSTNVNVNG
-1186 GSVVYGGVSV
+1186 GSIVYGGVSV

-1266 ASLTLTGCGIVREGI
+1266 AALTLTGCDIVREGI

-1411 RTVGVSVNK
+1411 RTVGITVNK

-1428 NPIVFDYLGESST
+1428 NPIVFDYLGDGST

-1488 AIPDANHKTTSATLP
+1488 AIPDANHRSAVATLP

-1536 CNIASMSILGES
+1536 CNVASMSILGES

-1597 TINIE
+1597 TINIK
-1602 KSQTVAYKKSTLWSI
+1602 KSQTVAYKKFTLWSI

-1702 NTKTAKKG
+1702 KTKTAKKG

-1797 YGKWWTKVNNGKES
+1797 YRDWWVKVNNGIES

>member
-35 VDLIEDM
+35 VGLFEDM

-156 TIDAYSGQVIF
+156 TLDAYSGQVIF

-185 ISGTAYCKI
+185 IGGTAYCKI

-234 GAIVSRGAN
+234 GAVVSRGAN

-270 ELLIEN
+270 GLLIDN

-341 AVSGGVLTYCTFI
+341 AVSGGVLTDCTFI
-354 GNTADDFGGAV
+354 GNTAVDFGGAA
-365 AWGSYYNCNFI
+365 AWGSYINCNFI
-376 NNSAKNFGGA
+376 NNSANNYGGA
-386 IKNGYSIEKCTFNNN
+386 INNGNSIENCIFINN
-401 AALMGGSVRID
+401 
-412 SKSSNIMIK
+412 
-421 NCDFVGSSANNGGA
+421 SANNYGGA
-435 IHVDEG
+435 IR
-441 SSYIKILD
+441 
-449 STFKSSTSSEG
+449 
-460 AADVDII
+460 
-467 NSNNIVINNSKFEGS
+467 SN
-482 KNYYCQIGF
+482 
-491 YGTVNDV
+491 D
-498 EINSCVFYNA
+498 
-508 SSNREGGAIYSH
+508 RD
-520 GGNYLKI
+520 YLKI
-527 KDSYFEKC
+527 KDCYFEKC
-535 QAHTYGGAMDISGVK
+535 QVYKFGGAIDIYKVK
-550 DVNIIDCDFYECFTV
+550 EVNIIDCDFYECFTDI
-565 VNDGGAISSDS
+565 NDGGAISSDS

-638 NCDFLNSSSNLT
+638 NCDFSNSSSNLA
-650 GGSVFIL
+650 GCSIDIVS
-657 TTTNANLNDLY
+657 TTNT
-668 FKDSDSGNFAGSL
+668 
-681 YINDV
+681 V
-686 TNFNLSNSEF
+686 
-696 INSHAKM
+696 
-703 TGGAIHV
+703 
-710 NPATNLNISDCLF
+710 
-723 DSCSAELYGNSLDIG
+723 
-738 FTKNTIIKN
+738 IKN
-747 SNFTNSNYNGQE
+747 SNFTNSSHNGND
-759 AITFPG
+759 AITFSG
-765 SEKYEIVDSI
+765 SSKYEILDSI
-775 FDVTPKEVI
+775 FDVAPKNVI
-784 CHYNT
+784 YHYDT

-813 AGPLSKKQVTFSVN
+813 VGPLSNKQVTFSVN

-845 NDYIGGLGNHEVI
+845 NDYISGLGNHEVI
-858 VSYAGDSINS
+858 VSYEGDSLNS

-904 DSDNNAKRDVP
+904 DSDNNVKSDVP

-924 NLYQS
+924 NLYKS
-929 ADISTDPN
+929 ADISTGSN
-937 GMVAYSMSS
+937 GMVTYSMSS

-961 NVDVNTVEQDNIV
+961 NVDVNSVEEDNIV

-986 SNNNKTLNI
+986 SNNNKTLNV
-995 KLVNPANGDVYGSIP
+995 KLVNPANGDVYGDIQ

-1022 TVATDSSGFVSV
+1022 AVTTDSSGCVSV
-1034 PLMFDPGTYGVVASV
+1034 PLMFDLGTYSVVASV

-1076 IKFNNVIVFDYLKS
+1076 VKFNNAIVFDYLKS

-1108 VDGHPE
+1108 VDNHPE

-1131 DSYTL
+1131 GSYTL
-1136 RVVSTPDEYHN
+1136 RVVSTPDQYHN

-1161 SVITIAKPVSFS
+1161 SSITIAKPVSFS
-1173 YGESGSTNVNVNG
+1173 YGDSGSTNVNVNG
-1186 GSVVYGGVSV
+1186 GSIVYGGVSV

-1266 ASLTLTGCGIVREGI
+1266 AALTLTGCDIVREGI

-1387 SNLAVGSYTLRI
+1387 SNLAVGSYTLRV

-1411 RTVGVSVNK
+1411 RTVGITVNK

-1428 NPIVFDYLGESST
+1428 NPIVFDYLGDGST

-1488 AIPDANHKTTSATLP
+1488 AIPDANHRSAVATLP

-1536 CNIASMSILGES
+1536 CNVASMSILGES

-1597 TINIE
+1597 TINIK

-1702 NTKTAKKG
+1702 KTKTAKKG

-1797 YGKWWTKVNNGKES
+1797 YRDWWVKVNNGIES

>member
-1 MRIFNKKHVF
+1 MI
-11 VLILVMLCIFTVTSV
+11 ICIFSITSV

-35 VDLIEDM
+35 VGLIEDM
-42 SDNILNDET
+42 SENNFLNGET
-51 TKLTSVEESD
+51 KELNSVDGSN
-61 EVLVLD
+61 EVLAL
-67 NQSNTLSATYYPTSV
+67 NNESNTLSTTYYPTSV
-82 SQLKSDISSANAGD
+82 SQLKSDISSAKAGD

-117 IGTNGATFDGEDNR
+117 IGTNGATFDGDDNKV
-131 IFGIENSIVTFKNI
+131 FSTKDSTVTFKNI

-156 TIDAYSGQVIF
+156 TLDAHSGQVIF

-173 KSYAAYRGGTLF
+173 KSYAAYRGGTIF
-185 ISGTAYCKI
+185 VDGTASCKI

-209 GAICIENSGEII
+209 GAICIETHGEII
-221 NCTIEGCSVTDNG
+221 NCTFEGCSATDNG
-234 GAIVSRGAN
+234 GAIRITGS
-243 NLKIIDST
+243 S
-251 FINCRANY
+251 
-259 GGAIRILDNSR
+259 AI
-270 ELLIEN
+270 IEN
-276 CTFKN
+276 CTFKGCRASYGGGVQSQGQTNLKIIGSTFVNGNAKYGGAIHINGNTKQMTIDGCNFIN
-281 NVASQDGGAISRYES
+281 NVASEDGGAISRYES

-341 AVSGGVLTYCTFI
+341 AVSRGVLTDCTFI
-354 GNTADDFGGAV
+354 GNTAGDFGGAA
-365 AWGSYYNCNFI
+365 AWGSYNNCIFI
-376 NNSAKNFGGA
+376 NNSANNYAGA
-386 IKNGYSIEKCTFNNN
+386 INTGNSIE
-401 AALMGGSVRID
+401 
-412 SKSSNIMIK
+412 
-421 NCDFVGSSANNGGA
+421 NCIF
-435 IHVDEG
+435 
-441 SSYIKILD
+441 
-449 STFKSSTSSEG
+449 
-460 AADVDII
+460 
-467 NSNNIVINNSKFEGS
+467 INNSANK
-482 KNYYCQIGF
+482 Y
-491 YGTVNDV
+491 
-498 EINSCVFYNA
+498 
-508 SSNREGGAIYSH
+508 GGAIYSK

-535 QAHTYGGAMDISGVK
+535 QANTYGGAMDIYEVK
-550 DVNIIDCDFYECFTV
+550 DLNLINCDFYECYTDI
-565 VNDGGAISSDS
+565 NDGGAVSSNY

-618 YSNTEGGSV
+618 YSNMEGGSV
-627 YSRNVPKVIID
+627 YSKNVLNVIID

-723 DSCSAELYGNSLDIG
+723 DNCSAELYGNSLDIG

-775 FDVTPKEVI
+775 FDVAPKDVI

-789 ILSADDLSIV
+789 ILSAGDLSIV

-813 AGPLSKKQVTFSVN
+813 SGPLSNKIVTFNLN

-838 GVVSFPA
+838 GVVSFQA

-858 VSYAGDSINS
+858 VSYAGDSVNS
-868 AVSQKINVKVNMYR
+868 AVSQNINVKVNMYR
-882 ATLTVTPYGKYYG
+882 ATLTVTPYGRYYG

-904 DSDNNAKRDVP
+904 DSDNNAKSDVP

-924 NLYQS
+924 NLYKS
-929 ADISTDPN
+929 ADISTGSN
-937 GMVAYSMSS
+937 GVVTYSISS
-946 FEPGNYSVKAYVTTQ
+946 FEPGNYSVNAYVTTQ
-961 NVDVNTVEQDNIV
+961 NVDVNSVEEENIV

-986 SNNNKTLNI
+986 SNNNKTLNVR
-995 KLVNPANGDVYGSIP
+995 LVNPANGDVYGGIP
-1010 VKLQFNPNGYET
+1010 VKLEFNPNGYET
-1022 TVATDSSGFVSV
+1022 TVTTDSSGFVSV

-1054 KEFPIA
+1054 KEFA
-1060 ELQNIVISTAG
+1060 NVELKNIVISTAG

-1076 IKFNNVIVFDYLKS
+1076 VKFNNAIVFDYLKS

-1096 LEGCTVTREKVS
+1096 VEGCTVIREKVS

-1124 TVSGLAA
+1124 TVSGLVAG
-1131 DSYTL
+1131 SYTL
-1136 RVVSTPDEYHN
+1136 RVVSTPDQYHN

-1186 GSVVYGGVSV
+1186 GSVDYTGVSV
-1196 DGHPEAFIGVVNNEI
+1196 DGHPEAFIGVVNNAI
-1211 TVSNLPVGSYTLRI
+1211 TVSGLPVGSYTLRI
-1225 TSAPDSNHNAVTKTT
+1225 TSTPDSNHNAVTKTT
-1240 TITVNK
+1240 TITINK
-1246 VDSKIS
+1246 VDSKIN
-1252 FDKAISFVYGKSSS
+1252 FDKAISFVYGKSGS
-1266 ASLTLTGCGIVREGI
+1266 ATLTLTGCSIVREGV
-1281 SVDGHPEAVISVNNN
+1281 SVDGHPEAVINVKDN
-1296 VVSVS
+1296 VVTVS

-1345 YDYGGSGSTT
+1345 YDYGTSGSTT

-1378 RINGNVVSV
+1378 RINNNVVSV
-1387 SNLAVGSYTLRI
+1387 SNLAMGSYTLRI

-1411 RTVGVSVNK
+1411 RTVGITVNK
-1420 ASAKVGFS
+1420 ANSKVEFT
-1428 NPIVFDYLGESST
+1428 NPIVFDYLDVGLT

-1449 VSLSNLKVVGHPEAL
+1449 VPLSNIKVIDHDEAL
-1464 VSINSNNVVSVSGLN
+1464 ISINNNNVVSVSGLN
-1479 AGNYTLSVE
+1479 AGKYTLSVE
-1488 AIPDANHKTTSATLP
+1488 SIPDENHRASTSTMN

-1508 IDSDIIFIE
+1508 IDSKISFTKKN
-1517 DYISFKYSESGS
+1517 ISFKYSKSGS
-1529 TAIVLDN
+1529 TSVVLEN
-1536 CNIASMSILGES
+1536 CKIASMNIVGKNVKPTLKNNIISI
-1548 VNPVCNGNVI
+1548 
-1558 SVSGLP
+1558 SGLD
-1564 VGEYVLKVIT
+1564 VGNYVLKVKT
-1574 QPVNNNYNSVE
+1574 QPINNNYNSVE
-1585 RVIPVI
+1585 RTVPISVT
-1591 VAKNTA
+1591 KNTA
-1597 TINIE
+1597 KITA
-1602 KSQTVAYKKSTLWSI
+1602 KSKTFAYKSGVKWAI
-1617 TLKGSDG
+1617 TLKDASNSP
-1624 KAISGIKPV
+1624 ISGMKVAIKV
-1633 LKIYKGNKLYK
+1633 YTGKNAK
-1644 TVNNLKATNSAG
+1644 TYSATTNSKG
-1656 VTNYQTSGLPVG
+1656 VANFDASKLAVG
-1668 TYKFVVSVSHAG
+1668 NHKVVLSVSHKG
-1680 YSVKSVSTPV
+1680 YTNKAVTSSV
-1690 KVIKQTPIKIIV
+1690 KVIKPTELKFKLQQRISNSKGEGGV
-1702 NTKTAKKG
+1702 SYLVLDKKTGKG
-1710 GTINVIVKDKSGKK
+1710 INGVKFKCLIYTGKK
-1724 YLNGIKVT
+1724 YTTHYLTTK
-1732 IKIKDGKN
+1732 KIKGANTVYDGAIGFITN
-1740 YKTVT
+1740 Q
-1745 LTTGKFAKASG
+1745 
-1756 VCAYST
+1756 YS
-1762 NMLAVG
+1762 VG
-1768 KHAVTVKPASV
+1768 KHTVKLLPVNIKYKGSLTTSFTIIKTKAASGG
-1779 KYSGTGKAT
+1779 KYFR
-1788 LKIQSSAKK
+1788 IIF
-1797 YGKWWTKVNNGKES
+1797 
-1811 SHGLK
+1811 